1 MQKWY
6 LWLKIMPVVLVLIA
20 CGSEHQE
27 QHNAGESLPAND
39 YAGGFEL
46 RTAENGYNIRVN
58 RPWQQA
64 TDENFTYTLSRE
76 EKQGAIK
83 IPVENVVC
91 MSTTHIAYLEAL
103 DELNSVTGLTSTD
116 FVYSKAVKN
125 MVRAGDIQDIGF
137 SENLNL
143 EKIIALKPDVVFA
156 YVIQASELR
165 PLRQLEELG
174 IPVVLVGDY
183 LEQTPLAKMEWLRFF
198 ACFYDKMPLAN
209 SMIDSISARYDSLK
223 NMIPKQANKPK
234 VLTNVP
240 WQGVWWVPGGDSYLA
255 QLIEDAGG
263 DYLFAD
269 YDGTESHAVDIEQ
282 VYQRANDA
290 DVWIHTGDA
299 DTYEAVFN
307 ADRRMASFN
316 DISDLDVYNNN
327 RRQSG
332 RGNDFFESAVVY
344 PDRVLSD
351 LMQIF
356 HPELTVG
363 DSMRY
368 YKVLGKRKTGEGSR
382 KTGVR
387 R

>member
-1 MQKWY
+1 M
-6 LWLKIMPVVLVLIA
+6 LLA
-20 CGSEHQE
+20 CGNEHQE
-27 QHNAGESLPAND
+27 RHDTGEEIPAND
-39 YAGGFEL
+39 YAKGFEL
-46 RTAENGYNIRVN
+46 REEKDGYTIRVN

-83 IPVENVVC
+83 IPVDKVVC
-91 MSTTHIAYLEAL
+91 MSTTHIAYLETLNA
-103 DELNSVTGLTSTD
+103 LNSVTGLTSTD
-116 FVYSKAVKN
+116 FVYSKAVRD
-125 MVRAGDIQDIGF
+125 MVRAGNIKDIGF

-143 EKIIALKPDVVFA
+143 EKIIALNPDVVFA
-156 YVIQASELR
+156 YVIQPSELR

-209 SMIDSISARYDSLK
+209 RKIESISARYDSLK
-223 NMIPKQANKPK
+223 GIIPKQANKPK
-234 VLTNVP
+234 VLTNIP

-269 YDGTESHAVDIEQ
+269 YDGTESHAVDIEK
-282 VYQRANDA
+282 VYQSAKDA

-299 DTYEAVFN
+299 DTYKAVFN
-307 ADRRMASFN
+307 ADRRMASFD
-316 DISDLDVYNNN
+316 DISELEIYNNN

-332 RGNDFFESAVVY
+332 RGNDFFESAVVN
-344 PDRVLSD
+344 PDRLLSD
-351 LMQIF
+351 LIQIF
-356 HPELTVG
+356 YPEVPVA
-363 DSMRY
+363 DSMMY
-368 YKVLGKRKTGEGSR
+368 YKVLKKEGKNTK
-382 KTGVR
+382 
-387 R
+387 

>member
-1 MQKWY
+1 MKNHR
-6 LWLKIMPVVLVLIA
+6 LCCTILIVVFVCVA
-20 CGSEHQE
+20 CSNNQRTQDDTQGKTVE
-27 QHNAGESLPAND
+27 NA
-39 YAGGFEL
+39 YASGFEMSE
-46 RTAENGYNIRVN
+46 TDNGYSIQVM

-64 TDENFTYTLSRE
+64 TDENFTYSLSRE
-76 EKQGAIK
+76 EKQNSIK
-83 IPVENVVC
+83 IPVDNVVC

-103 DELNSVTGLTSTD
+103 GELSSVSGLTSTD

-125 MVRAGDIQDIGF
+125 KVSAGEIQDIGF

-183 LEQTPLAKMEWLRFF
+183 LEQTPMAKMEWLRFF
-198 ACFYDKMPLAN
+198 ACFYDKIPLADH
-209 SMIDSISARYDSLK
+209 MIDSISVRYDSLK
-223 NMIPKQANKPK
+223 NMIPTQANKPK

-269 YDGTESHAVDIEQ
+269 YEGTESHAVDIEL
-282 VYQRANDA
+282 VYQRANNA
-290 DVWIHTGDA
+290 DVWIHSGDA
-299 DTYEAVFN
+299 DTYTEVFN
-307 ADRRMASFN
+307 ADRRLVSFN
-316 DISDLDVYNNN
+316 DISNLKVYNNN

-351 LMQIF
+351 LIQVF
-356 HPELTVG
+356 YPEAEIT
-363 DSMRY
+363 DSLMY
-368 YKVLGKRKTGEGSR
+368 YKPLIP
-382 KTGVR
+382 
-387 R
+387 